1 MVFPGSPSVSNN
13 GIIEV
18 ISAPVTRGF
27 LFVGGWVGIVCI
39 FEYEINNIINNYW

>member
-1 MVFPGSPSVSNN
+1 LTNKED

-27 LFVGGWVGIVCI
+27 LFVG
-39 FEYEINNIINNYW
+39 